1 MNKTEE
7 LQPSRTNLL
16 AAFKLRDS
24 LYALDA
30 AIVLEVIR
38 VAEISAVPHAPAEV
52 VGVINLRG
60 RIVTL
65 IDIGLIL
72 GFAPASITRQSRIF
86 IVEDRGEYTGFLADQ
101 VSEVTEVADL
111 DLQVPPA
118 NVPQEQLKFCRSVYR
133 ASSRVVLLLDIT
145 ALLESVQLAGNTTQ

>member
-1 MNKTEE
+1 MEKTEE
-7 LQPSRTNLL
+7 VHQSRTHLL

-38 VAEISAVPHAPAEV
+38 VAEISPVPHAPAEV
-52 VGVINLRG
+52 IGVINLRG

-72 GFAPASITRQSRIF
+72 GFAPASISSQSRIF
-86 IVEDRGEYTGFLADQ
+86 IVEDRGEYTGLLADQ
-101 VSEVTEVADL
+101 VSEVTEVADP

-118 NVPQEQLKFCRSVYR
+118 NIPQEQLKFCRSVYR
-133 ASSRVVLLLDIT
+133 VSGRVVLLLDTT
-145 ALLESVQLAGNTTQ
+145 ALLESVSLASNHPQ